1 MSKAD
6 HHDPFIRLTHCGYGL
21 GPLFLLPGNVTE
33 ILDGKVYV
41 GNGHFVV
48 KETAE
53 EIHRLVLEKMAENKQ
68 AETLGKT

>member
-1 MSKAD
+1 MKSEL
-6 HHDPFIRLTHCGYGL
+6 HDPFIRLTYCGYGL
-21 GPLFLLPGNVTE
+21 GPVFILPGNITE
-33 ILDGKVYV
+33 ILDQKVYV

-48 KETAE
+48 KESAK